1 MRLKTFPEV
10 IRKILKPLPKKDYPV
25 LDTFSFV
32 SVWLEYVMD
41 KSIVSMR
48 DLFKRL
54 NNQGID
60 LKMSNFSKASKHR
73 DTQVFLEII
82 NELNNQL
89 RNKKGKG
96 KTQAL
101 FPIDSTIITL
111 TSKLL
116 WGQGYHQVKLF
127 CGLDSLTSEVGGMV
141 IHFGQG
147 HDYKYGQET
156 VEAIPSCMSRDNG

>member
-1 MRLKTFPEV
+1 MRLKNFPEV
-10 IRKILKPLPKKDYPV
+10 VKTILKPLPKKDYPV

-32 SVWLEYVMD
+32 SVWLQYVMD

-48 DLFKRL
+48 DLFQRL

-60 LKMSNFSKASKHR
+60 LKISNFSKASKKR

-82 NELNNQL
+82 TELNNQL
-89 RNKKGKG
+89 RKKKGKEE
-96 KTQAL
+96 TQAL

-116 WGQGYHQVKLF
+116 WSQGYHQNSNIPLAF
-127 CGLDSLTSEVGGMV
+127 A
-141 IHFGQG
+141 HF
-147 HDYKYGQET
+147 E
-156 VEAIPSCMSRDNG
+156 